1 MPRPQARA
9 FASDADVRSYTHGK
23 AEIVRLDETTV
34 ARGTYEPGWRWSV
47 DMPPLAGSPTCQ
59 LHHLGYAI
67 AGAVHFLMNDG
78 QTLDVRAGT
87 VYEVPPGHDAWVV
100 GDEPFVTIDWTSGHT
115 WLAHE
120 VGGEGTIVTIV
131 FTDIVESTAVLHRMG
146 DRAWRELL
154 LTHHARLRE
163 HLNEYRGRQVKTT
176 GDGVLAVFDNPS
188 RAVRCAEAMTRSAR
202 TIGLAIRVGVHTGE
216 VEFIGE
222 DARGLAVHTAARVM
236 SLGAP
241 DEVIVSSTT
250 HDLLEGSGITFEEAG
265 THELKGLPG
274 ARSVFR
280 LAQPPG

>member
-1 MPRPQARA
+1 MPRLQARA
-9 FASDADVRSYTHGK
+9 FATDADVRSYPHGL

-47 DMPPLAGSPTCQ
+47 DMPPLAGSPICQ

-67 AGAVHFLMNDG
+67 SGAIHFEMRDG
-78 QTLDVRAGT
+78 QSIDVQGGT

-115 WLAHE
+115 WLAHV

-131 FTDIVESTAVLHRMG
+131 FTDIVDSTAFVHRMG

-154 LTHHARLRE
+154 LTHHARNRE
-163 HLNEYRGRQVKTT
+163 HLNEFRGRQVKTT
-176 GDGVLAVFDNPS
+176 GDGVLAVFDNPA
-188 RAVRCAEAMTRSAR
+188 RAIRCADAMSRSAR
-202 TIGLAIRVGVHTGE
+202 SIGLPIRVGVHTGE
-216 VEFIGE
+216 VEFVGE

-236 SLGAP
+236 SLGGP

-250 HDLLEGSGITFEEAG
+250 HDLLEGSGVTFEDAG

-280 LAQPPG
+280 LAPPPD